1 MPNLPASCNTR
12 FRKCQ
17 LGSLRFFQSRMTVK
31 EAFGSTLV
39 LTGSSM
45 SPRPGRQMTGLWR
58 IMWRMPFQATRRMYA
73 VRGCFSLHLPICM
86 SHMLTASALPLG
98 HFVVPIDMRALGGK
112 ICCLETRPFMDA
124 SDLINTL
131 MQACGRPPAIAI
143 QAAHAQALS
152 LQDPLGQVWEQLPAD
167 VSELG
172 WLRLQLDYTRL
183 PADLL
188 AELRPAPGTTS
199 TTTGALPLVSQGP
212 NVVFMLTECG
222 ATIWSIP
229 QLISTVNAQQ
239 NIQELAQALGLRG
252 TIPELAQL
260 QVTAACPLSRVAGVS
275 TVTLLGH
282 PADGDVHI
290 VYDAST
296 DGSLAHAMTVNPGTM
311 PRDVMMPAQLDRGL
325 IVTVNGVPMTAQ
337 HRPLVTGD
345 LVQLIANPDIFTAVP
360 TMHFTREVHRLR
372 FLAFPTRMPR
382 MRRPATAH
390 VPEWQAQTTTGLQ
403 LFYEA
408 RFLEHREIFGVPD
421 ADTTPVYVVGS
432 QHFCFI
438 SLSR

>member
-1 MPNLPASCNTR
+1 
-12 FRKCQ
+12 
-17 LGSLRFFQSRMTVK
+17 
-31 EAFGSTLV
+31 
-39 LTGSSM
+39 
-45 SPRPGRQMTGLWR
+45 
-58 IMWRMPFQATRRMYA
+58 MWRMPFQATRRMYA

-229 QLISTVNAQQ
+229 QLMSTVNAQQ

-372 FLAFPTRMPR
+372 FLAFPMRMPR